1 MPIISYVTAIDLADS
16 LTEEELK
23 GAIILKEKKIK
34 TIIKNGKKDKVQ
46 IVSHEIAQTAPI
58 AHIKDSIAIKESVF
72 EELKKTKKRL
82 KVSTGLPAFLI
93 EGDDALE
100 HSNVANRVLKNAIVV
115 TDDSETPLK
124 ENSRIIDGITTPKKS
139 EIVPES

>member
-100 HSNVANRVLKNAIVV
+100 HSNVANRVMKNAIIV

-124 ENSRIIDGITTPKKS
+124 ENSAIIDGITTPKKA

>member
-34 TIIKNGKKDKVQ
+34 TIIKKGKKDKVQ